1 MSSARPR
8 GFSLTAIG
16 HVTTGFEDA
25 ASTPI
30 QAQRERPN
38 EAEFTSTSRIG
49 PASTAW
55 TASTTLL
62 LITYL
67 DRGNRHEPSPD
78 GWKVVPFLL
87 GDTGHEVG
95 TFATSHPSRPN
106 PIGLSLVRVIATRH
120 DGFEFAGVDLVDQT
134 PLLDIKPWVP
144 DFDTPQM
151 PSAVLRTGWYQPAV
165 LAQAG
170 MTPTE
175 LLRAPIHST
184 DRKRGQP
191 VKPR

>member
-8 GFSLTAIG
+8 GFTLTAIG
-16 HVTTGFEDA
+16 HVTTAFEDA
-25 ASTPI
+25 ARTPI
-30 QAQRERPN
+30 QAQRDLTQRGRVHLDEPYRTGL
-38 EAEFTSTSRIG
+38 EGLDGFDYA
-49 PASTAW
+49 
-55 TASTTLL
+55 L

-67 DRGNRHEPSPD
+67 DRSDRHEPSPD

-87 GDTGHEVG
+87 GGTGHEVG
-95 TFATSHPSRPN
+95 TFATRHPCRPN
-106 PIGLSLVRVIATRH
+106 PIGLSLVRVVATRH

-151 PSAVLRTGWYQPAV
+151 PSAMLRTGWYQPAV
-165 LAQAG
+165 LAQDG

-175 LLRAPIHST
+175 LFRAPIDSPT
-184 DRKRGQP
+184 APEDDP
-191 VKPR
+191 